1 MNLVS
6 HQQLQV
12 EPFYMDK
19 DVNAKEFN
27 FARLSDLK
35 LPVTFRM

>member
-1 MNLVS
+1 MSLVS
-6 HQQLQV
+6 CHCF
-12 EPFYMDK
+12 EPFQMDAS
-19 DVNAKEFN
+19 AKEFN